1 MKVKS
6 ILASLGACAI
16 AMSAMALSASAA
28 DLMTKVGNADSA
40 KVYDIPTDGLDL
52 SKLDKVVAEVSVDT
66 TLVNGCIG
74 YNKEDGTDKGA
85 WTSVNQEAKADA
97 GPVNAEWVAEGL
109 DGTVKGSVQVQ
120 FWWVQPQYDEAGTES
135 GDGTAVL
142 KSVKLYDKD
151 GKELTAGDNKDD
163 KNDNTTAT
171 TTATTKA
178 AGGNTTKAGATK
190 TGDAGVGIAISG
202 LALAGIAAVAS
213 RKKH

>member
-28 DLMTKVGNADSA
+28 DLMTKVGNAESA

-66 TLVNGCIG
+66 TMVNGCIG
-74 YNKEDGTDKGA
+74 YNKEDGSEKGA
-85 WTSVNQEAKADA
+85 WTSVNKEAKADA

-120 FWWVQPQYDEAGTES
+120 FWWVQPQYNEAGEES

-151 GKELTAGDNKDD
+151 GKELTAGDNKTDD
-163 KNDNTTAT
+163 NKTDNTTAT
-171 TTATTKA
+171 TAATTKA
-178 AGGNTTKAGATK
+178 NTTKAGATK